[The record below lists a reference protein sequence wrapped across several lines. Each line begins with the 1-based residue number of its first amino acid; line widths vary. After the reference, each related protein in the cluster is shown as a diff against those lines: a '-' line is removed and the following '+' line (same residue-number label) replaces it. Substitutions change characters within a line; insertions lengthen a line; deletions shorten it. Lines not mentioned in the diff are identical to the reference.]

1 MQYFCDFSFF
11 YHQQYTCNWHA
22 KSYFNGNDN
31 FPIDYYVIHIHSNWF
46 FFNFIVVGSLWEQ
59 LHVITYV
66 SPASDR
72 RSRSY
77 PANWPWQGWNFE
89 NSECRVTGQVRIC
102 ESDSCGP
109 EFCDSVWLCKWD
121 EGHSIPHCA
130 GESRVMTERG
140 KLPGVSYC
148 EIIILMSFLVRED
161 IIHHRTG
168 KKQPCTISTSIPLVV
183 LGHLLLSHF
192 SNCWVNLQCVTLF
205 HKVTF
210 IHHYWYR

>member
-1 MQYFCDFSFF
+1 MPSFDITLPLFLNQWNSCNKFEITLKIFCGLKLYLFCLVLKWKGIEFFSMQYFCDFSFF

-22 KSYFNGNDN
+22 KSYFSGNDN

-59 LHVITYV
+59 LHVVTDV

-77 PANWPWQGWNFE
+77 PADWPWQGWNFE

-130 GESRVMTERG
+130 GESRVMT
-140 KLPGVSYC
+140 
-148 EIIILMSFLVRED
+148 
-161 IIHHRTG
+161 
-168 KKQPCTISTSIPLVV
+168 
-183 LGHLLLSHF
+183 
-192 SNCWVNLQCVTLF
+192 
-205 HKVTF
+205 
-210 IHHYWYR
+210 